1 MDKMRMG
8 QSTSSRI
15 EQRLL
20 SAKELSEYLGISP
33 QTIYNK
39 ISRGNFPIPFKR
51 IFGLLRWEKRDVD
64 EFLNKLTS
72 EPPFRKR
79 FD

>member
-1 MDKMRMG
+1 MRKEDSPLPKM
-8 QSTSSRI
+8 

-39 ISRGNFPIPFKR
+39 VNRGNFPIPFKK
-51 IFGLLRWEKRDVD
+51 IFGLLKWEKRDVE
-64 EFLNKLTS
+64 EFLDKLTS
-72 EPPFRKR
+72 QRPFRKR

>member
-1 MDKMRMG
+1 MRKEDHTLPKM
-8 QSTSSRI
+8 

-39 ISRGNFPIPFKR
+39 VNRGNFPIPFKR
-51 IFGLLRWEKRDVD
+51 IFGLLKWEKRDVD

-72 EPPFRKR
+72 QPPFQKR

>member
-1 MDKMRMG
+1 MRKEDSTLSKM
-8 QSTSSRI
+8 

-39 ISRGNFPIPFKR
+39 VNRGNFPIPFKK
-51 IFGLLRWEKRDVD
+51 IFGLLKWEKRDVD

-72 EPPFRKR
+72 QPPFRKR